1 MLNSTHVGKNIM
13 LHHSRHWFLIFFLC
27 LAAPVSAFSA
37 VERPNFLIIFTDD
50 QGIND
55 VGCYGSEIPTPHI
68 DQLAKEGLLF
78 RQYYSASAICTPSRF
93 GILTGR
99 NPSRSQD
106 QLLGALMFMSE
117 VDQSRGIQPGET
129 TIAEVLNRNGYLT
142 ALIGKWHLG
151 HGAKSFLPTSHGFDL
166 FRGHTGGCID
176 YFTMTYGNIPDWYHN
191 QLHVSENG
199 YATDL
204 ITEEAEHFL
213 KAQRTATKPF
223 FLFLS
228 YNAPHFGKGWSPGE
242 QSPVNI
248 MQARGSD
255 LKRVGYIK
263 DKVRREFAAMTVALD
278 DGIGRV
284 MSTLRNNGLDEN
296 TLVIFMTDH
305 GGTYVYGG
313 SNHPYRGAKATLFE
327 GGIRVP
333 CIMRWPGKIK
343 AATETN
349 EVTWALD
356 LFPTICQFANA
367 ETGGLT
373 LDGQDISSLLTRQT
387 PVGTRELFWQ
397 LGPHQELKR
406 GRWTALRQGDWK
418 YIQNEEGE
426 EFLFDLKTDPYEKQN
441 QLQHKAE
448 KLAELQKRRDALAD
462 HFSP

>member
-1 MLNSTHVGKNIM
+1 MP
-13 LHHSRHWFLIFFLC
+13 LH
-27 LAAPVSAFSA
+27 AA
-37 VERPNFLIIFTDD
+37 ERPNFLIILTDD

-93 GILTGR
+93 GLLTGR

-106 QLLGALMFMSE
+106 QLLGALMFMSK
-117 VDQSRGIQPGET
+117 VDQNRGIQPGET
-129 TIAEVLNRNGYLT
+129 TIAEVLQQNGYQT

-151 HGAKSFLPTSHGFDL
+151 HGTESFLPVSHGFDL

-176 YFTMTYGNIPDWYHN
+176 YFTMTYGNLPDWYHN
-191 QLHVSENG
+191 RQHVTENG

-213 KAQRTATKPF
+213 KDQRTADKPF

-228 YNAPHFGKGWSPGE
+228 YNAPHFGKGWSPGD
-242 QSPVNI
+242 QQPVNI
-248 MQARGSD
+248 MQPRGAE
-255 LKRVGYIK
+255 LKRVSKIK

-284 MSTLRNNGLDEN
+284 MATLKNNGLAEN

-313 SNHPYRGAKATLFE
+313 SNEPYRGAKATLFE

-343 AATETN
+343 SDTETS

-356 LFPTICQFANA
+356 LFPMICQFANVDMS
-367 ETGGLT
+367 GLT
-373 LDGQDISSLLTRQT
+373 LDGQDLSSLLINQK
-387 PVGTRELFWQ
+387 PAGDRELFWQ
-397 LGPHQELKR
+397 LGPHLELKR

-418 YIQNEEGE
+418 YIEDEQGN
-426 EFLFDLKTDPYEKQN
+426 EFLFNLKTDPYEKQN
-441 QLQHKAE
+441 LVKQKNT
-448 KLAELQKRRDALAD
+448 KLVELQNRRDTIAKNL
-462 HFSP
+462 SP